1 MDFEEKQLY
10 ITYPVQESA
19 LMSVPAKRRR
29 EDPQVRRSQ
38 VLQAAKRCFRTFGF
52 QASTV
57 DRIAAEAQVSVGL
70 LYRFFDSKSEI
81 IKAIILEDV
90 EAQLEQAGIAI
101 ESSSGEG
108 SETSRAITSRLVERT
123 ADHDRMAL
131 MLEIMAEVCRNP
143 ALRSFV
149 QAKRSQIKDAI
160 VKKLE
165 KKGISKKKALQMI
178 ERLEV
183 SSAVASGAAM
193 HSMLYSSGSGES
205 SMRLISKLIAA
216 VDRV

>member
-1 MDFEEKQLY
+1 
-10 ITYPVQESA
+10 
-19 LMSVPAKRRR
+19 MSEVAKRRR

-38 VLQAAKRCFRTFGF
+38 LLQAAKRCFRTFGF

-70 LYRFFDSKSEI
+70 LYRFFDSKSAI

-101 ESSSGEG
+101 ENSSGEAA
-108 SETSRAITSRLVERT
+108 ETSRAITSRVVEIGF
-123 ADHDRMAL
+123 DRDRIAL
-131 MLEIMAEVCRNP
+131 MFEIMAEVCRDSS
-143 ALRSFV
+143 LRSFV
-149 QAKRSQIKDAI
+149 RAKRSQIKDAL

-165 KKGISKKKALQMI
+165 RKGIGKKTAVQMI

-183 SSAVASGAAM
+183 SSAIASGAAI
-193 HSMLYSSGSGES
+193 HAILYSHGSPES
-205 SMRLISKLIAA
+205 SMRLFSKLINAA
-216 VDRV
+216 DKT

>member
-1 MDFEEKQLY
+1 
-10 ITYPVQESA
+10 
-19 LMSVPAKRRR
+19 MSEPAKRRR
-29 EDPQVRRSQ
+29 EDPQVRRTQ

-81 IKAIILEDV
+81 IKAIILEDA

-108 SETSRAITSRLVERT
+108 SETSRALMSRLGET
-123 ADHDRMAL
+123 TSDHDRMAL

-149 QAKRSQIKDAI
+149 QAKRSLIKDAI

-183 SSAVASGAAM
+183 SSAVASGAAL
-193 HSMLYSSGSGES
+193 HAMLYSSDSAEGR
-205 SMRLISKLIAA
+205 MRLISKLIAA